1 LTVRRHQ
8 SFDHSRARLSED
20 YLDSVTINERVP
32 LNGAVQLAAHDPSW
46 ASDFVSIAESIRKAL
61 DCRVIRLEHV
71 GSTSVPGLVAKP
83 VIDIAMTVA
92 DSSDE
97 SSYVPA
103 LEELGYVLRIREPDW
118 YEHRLLKAP
127 RDQANL
133 HVFSEGCE
141 EMHRM
146 LTFRDWLRVHAA
158 DRQLYEEA
166 KRRLAARTWRHMQHY
181 ADSKSAIVSEILA
194 RALHSSDGA

>member
-1 LTVRRHQ
+1 MTLRKHQ
-8 SFDHSRARLSED
+8 SFDQLRAPLSED
-20 YLDSVTINERVP
+20 YLDSVTIGERVP
-32 LNGAVQLAAHDPSW
+32 LNGTVRLAAYDPAW
-46 ASDFVSIAESIRKAL
+46 ASDFESIALSIREAL

-71 GSTSVPGLVAKP
+71 GSTSVPGLMAKP
-83 VIDIAMTVA
+83 VIDIAMTVT

-103 LEELGYVLRIREPDW
+103 LEALGYVLRIREPDW

-127 RDQANL
+127 GDQANL

-146 LTFRDWLRVHAA
+146 LAFRDRLRVHAA
-158 DRQLYEEA
+158 DRQLYEDA
-166 KRRLAARTWRHMQHY
+166 KRRLASRTWRHMQHY
-181 ADSKSAIVSEILA
+181 ADAKSAIVSEILA
-194 RALHSSDGA
+194 RALHSNDGA